1 MPVDFYRHFVGQNSK
16 LLEMSVTV
24 IALNTLCSLSQRS
37 YGHFLKLTDSILF
50 E

>member
-1 MPVDFYRHFVGQNSK
+1 
-16 LLEMSVTV
+16 V
-24 IALNTLCSLSQRS
+24 IALKYALLVSRWS